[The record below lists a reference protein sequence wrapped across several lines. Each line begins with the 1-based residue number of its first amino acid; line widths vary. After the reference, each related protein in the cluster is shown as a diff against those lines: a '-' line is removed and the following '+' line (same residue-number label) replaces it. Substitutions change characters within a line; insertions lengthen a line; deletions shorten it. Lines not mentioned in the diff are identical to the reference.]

1 MKLLAEWRIQHRSQ
15 ERRIELYQG
24 DLAALPPEH
33 AVDILVVSAFQDD
46 YMPMESTVIGAL
58 YQKGISVAE
67 LARNK
72 QNDLRKE
79 FSCWLS
85 QPVIGAIGFKRILCI
100 ESDWKGSPPE
110 ITDDIFRVLAPC
122 SISEFP
128 NGSVAMP
135 VVGTGNQGYPV
146 DQMMKSILHAAVFW
160 FRHGL
165 NLRVLKIVVHS
176 ESSAEIAKKVFT
188 ESRQADESHHARS
201 ATPHLAP
208 APAAKPTAQYDVFLS
223 YSHEDTPIAESV
235 LKLIQL
241 QAPGA
246 RVFFDRTA
254 LGPGSSWI
262 LEIAGSLDSSRWVV
276 PLYTPNYWTSK
287 YCQLEFSSAFLRQ
300 TDTGRSILFPLYYR
314 KAEVPSMFMTV
325 QFVECREADGS
336 KLADACRQLC
346 RVLA

>member
-1 MKLLAEWRIQHRSQ
+1 MKLLAEWTIQHRSR
-15 ERRIELYQG
+15 ERKIELYQG

-46 YMPMESTVIGAL
+46 YMPTPSSLIGAL
-58 YQKGISVAE
+58 YANGISVAD
-67 LARNK
+67 LARTK
-72 QNDLRKE
+72 QKDMRKE

-85 QPVIGAIGFKRILCI
+85 HPVIAATGFKRILCI
-100 ESDWKGSPPE
+100 ESEWKGSPPE

-176 ESSAEIAKKVFT
+176 ESSAEIATKVFT
-188 ESRQADESHHARS
+188 EAKQSDGAHHTRS
-201 ATPHLAP
+201 ATPHIAP
-208 APAAKPTAQYDVFLS
+208 VPAKPVAQYDVFLS
-223 YSHEDTPIAESV
+223 YSHKDTSIAEAV
-235 LKLIQL
+235 LKLIQSH
-241 QAPGA
+241 APGA

-276 PLYTPNYWTSK
+276 PLYTPDYWTSK

-314 KAEVPSMFMTV
+314 KADVPSMFMTV
-325 QFVECREADGS
+325 QFVECREADDS
-336 KLADACRQLC
+336 RLAEACRQLC
-346 RVLA
+346 KVLN